1 MRAMKAALPVLC
13 VPLLVF
19 AAGCGGGEGG
29 PEVEFRVPVT
39 VRDVGTGTVEDRIV
53 ATGNLRAAEVVSLR
67 SETAGALRLS
77 DNDAGRRLAEGDVVR
92 AGQVVAEIRGEDVRL
107 AARTEATRQRYLAA
121 QRDYEEMRLLQDQ
134 GLISEQ
140 ELRPYETAV
149 TERKLEWEQS
159 LLTEERSKLVTPI
172 SGIILKLGRD
182 ETGQPVAEGQLVPA
196 GFTVAQV
203 APIATL
209 IADVDVVGSDVARV
223 RPGLEAR
230 VRYHGLEDRVFPGEA
245 RRLAPTLD
253 PLTRALRVEV
263 AVDNRDRLLR
273 PGMFVEVTFV
283 VERRDDVPVVPR
295 DAVTERGGGKA
306 VFVVK
311 GQKVSQRS
319 VVLGLGDD
327 DVVEIR
333 EGLEPGERIVVK
345 GLETLTDGARVRVSG
360 A

>member
-1 MRAMKAALPVLC
+1 MREMNKLLPVL
-13 VPLLVF
+13 LLVL
-19 AAGCGGGEGG
+19 AVVGCGGADSG

-39 VRDVGTGTVEDRIV
+39 VRDVETGVVEDLIV
-53 ATGNLRAAEVVSLR
+53 ATGSLRAAEVVSLR
-67 SETAGALRLS
+67 AESPGSLVLS
-77 DNDAGRRLAEGDVVR
+77 RDASGTPLAEGDVVA
-92 AGQVVAEIRGEDVRL
+92 AGQTIAEIRGEDVRL
-107 AARTEATRQRYLAA
+107 AARTDATRQLYVDA
-121 QRDYEEMRLLQDQ
+121 QRDYESMRLLHQQ

-149 TERKLEWEQS
+149 TERKLEWERS
-159 LLTEERSKLVTPI
+159 LLTEARSRLVTPI

-182 ETGQPVAEGQLVPA
+182 ESGQPIAEGHLVTT

-203 APIATL
+203 APIGTL
-209 IADVDVVGSDVARV
+209 VADVDVVGADVARI

-230 VRYHGLEDRVFPGEA
+230 VRYHGLEDRVFPGRA
-245 RRLAPTLD
+245 KRLAPTLD

-263 AVDNRDRLLR
+263 AVDNRDRELR
-273 PGMFVEVTFV
+273 PGMFVEVSFV
-283 VERRDDVPVVPR
+283 VERRADVPVVPR
-295 DAVTERGGGKA
+295 DAVTERGGAKA

-311 GQKVSQRS
+311 GQKVSQRT

-333 EGLEPGERIVVK
+333 EGIEPGERIVVK